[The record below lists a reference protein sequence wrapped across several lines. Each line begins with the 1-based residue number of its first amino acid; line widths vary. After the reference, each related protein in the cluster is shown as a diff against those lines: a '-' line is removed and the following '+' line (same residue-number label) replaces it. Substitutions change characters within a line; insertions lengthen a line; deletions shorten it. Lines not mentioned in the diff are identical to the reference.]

1 MTGRAMEFCQFPLRS
16 RLLDVGCSSGVTVEY
31 LRNHYQ
37 LDAFGVDVSARLL
50 GKGKV
55 RDATLSLARACGGHL
70 PFGSESLD
78 GIICECVLS
87 LFSEPGRA
95 LREFNRV
102 LSPYGKLILSDIY
115 LRGAWSGEQGVREE
129 DNSRGEPIDGC
140 LSGARP
146 ACSVKK
152 LLGEAGFALMLW
164 EDHTPLLNE
173 LAARLVLAHGS
184 MDALWWGM
192 KDGVCSGMGNSAIA
206 ALKPGYY
213 LLVARKEF

>member
-1 MTGRAMEFCQFPLRS
+1 M
-16 RLLDVGCSSGVTVEY
+16 
-31 LRNHYQ
+31 
-37 LDAFGVDVSARLL
+37 
-50 GKGKV
+50 
-55 RDATLSLARACGGHL
+55 
-70 PFGSESLD
+70 D

-87 LFSEPGRA
+87 MLPEPDRA
-95 LREFNRV
+95 LREFHRV
-102 LSPYGKLILSDIY
+102 LCPDGKLILSDMY
-115 LRGAWSGEQGVREE
+115 LRGQGEENNLWEE
-129 DNSRGEPIDGC
+129 AVDGC

-184 MDALWWGM
+184 MDALWGGM
-192 KDGVCSGMGNSAIA
+192 KDGRCPGMGNSAIA